1 MPTHLSRRHFL
12 ALPAAAALA
21 QERRSAVS
29 LVKGEDRRKNIF
41 DALVAIDDQIRPV
54 LARRRYVIIKPNFV
68 SSSNQLA
75 ATHADAIRGIL
86 DYLAPRFKGPVVIAE
101 SSAQETL
108 EAFENFHYGRLVP
121 EYRAR
126 QLTLVDLNQEGRYQT
141 IPLVDF
147 DLHVRPVRLAA
158 RLLDPDAFVISSA
171 ILKTHDTVVATLSVK
186 NMVLGAPLHQ
196 GPKESTRWSDKRRY
210 HVGLRQTH
218 YNMLVTAQKLQPQ
231 WGVAVIDGFDGMEG
245 NGPTGGTAVPSRL
258 ALASTDFI
266 AADRVGVEV
275 MGINPAWMGYLVYCG
290 QAGLGQ
296 YDLAQIDVRGESPT
310 AVRRSYQLHR
320 NIERQMQWMGP
331 LTGLPPKLG

>member
-12 ALPAAAALA
+12 ALPASAALA

-108 EAFENFHYGRLVP
+108 EAFENFHYGRLVS
-121 EYRAR
+121 EYRGR

-147 DLHVRPVRLAA
+147 DLHVQPVRLAA

>member
-108 EAFENFHYGRLVP
+108 EAFENFHYGRLVS
-121 EYRAR
+121 EYRGR

-147 DLHVRPVRLAA
+147 DLHVQPVRLAA

>member
-1 MPTHLSRRHFL
+1 MQTHLSRRHFL
-12 ALPAAAALA
+12 ALPAVAALA

-29 LVKGEDRRKNIF
+29 LVKGEDRRKNIL

-121 EYRAR
+121 EYRAQ

-147 DLHVRPVRLAA
+147 DLHVQPVRLAA

-275 MGINPAWMGYLVYCG
+275 MGINPAWMGYLLYCG

-296 YDLAQIDVRGESPT
+296 YDLAQIDVRGESPA

>member
-1 MPTHLSRRHFL
+1 M
-12 ALPAAAALA
+12 
-21 QERRSAVS
+21 
-29 LVKGEDRRKNIF
+29 
-41 DALVAIDDQIRPV
+41 AIDDQIRPV

-121 EYRAR
+121 EYRGR

-147 DLHVRPVRLAA
+147 DLHVQPVRLAA

>member
-121 EYRAR
+121 EYRAQ

-147 DLHVRPVRLAA
+147 DLHVQPVRLAA

>member
-147 DLHVRPVRLAA
+147 DLHVQPVRLAA

>member
-121 EYRAR
+121 EYRGR

-147 DLHVRPVRLAA
+147 DLHVQPVRLAA